1 MNSFEEFKDKWLKE
15 TANIKIANDSKNFLF
30 VIMYPDKL
38 QWDFGVEKQLQTTCL
53 LTSGGMTGA
62 GIGHKQV
69 ICYKSELN
77 DVLKEYT
84 DHTHAMIVSCGMV
97 FDGTYY
103 PTTIERFNY
112 FAKSDEYC
120 KGHIIAKKNQP
131 AFLHHQHIELNL
143 EMWRELGSP
152 YIFDKWT
159 NFERANDNFHDDY
172 TPSWIKVEGL
182 PIINNFSKLDR
193 KGKAWSYGHLEER
206 RKIQLDTWKTIQTD
220 DDWQNKIN
228 KKEPYFDRLLT
239 RCKKQFYVQN
249 TEKYPSLGGRADGFP
264 TKISLPTE
272 RFDLIVSPSAGYITE
287 LFANNLDFDGEIVF
301 YDYCQE
307 NINIKRNIVEMNM
320 SIEEIKFFSK
330 TINHPFLF
338 NEKKLIKDRLKTHGN
353 IEELKKLQ
361 MKMYN
366 NYDIQYWVEDLIKPD
381 YSKLIEMVS
390 GKRVFMNTSN
400 IFSYHMS
407 HLRYT
412 LDELFQ
418 SFFNL
423 HDILDKHCEYYF
435 FRGTMPTKQKC
446 RSYYGIKTA
455 RAKYQAGYEI
465 MP

>member
-1 MNSFEEFKDKWLKE
+1 MKNFDEFKSLWCEQTK
-15 TANIKIANDSKNFLF
+15 NIKIKKETKDYVF
-30 VIMYPDKL
+30 VVVYPDKL

-53 LTSGGMTGA
+53 LTSGGVTGS
-62 GIGHKQV
+62 GIGHKQA

-97 FDGTYY
+97 FEMTSY
-103 PTTIERFNY
+103 PTSIQRFYN
-112 FAKSDEYC
+112 FTKSGDYC
-120 KGHIIAKKNQP
+120 KGHILAKKNQP

-143 EMWRELGSP
+143 EMWRELGTP
-152 YIFDKWT
+152 NIFDKWT

-172 TPSWIKVEGL
+172 TPSWIKVKGL
-182 PIINNFSKLDR
+182 PIIKNFSKSDR
-193 KGKAWSYGHLEER
+193 ECKAWSYGHLEDR

-239 RCKKQFYVQN
+239 RCKKQFYAQN
-249 TEKYPSLGGRADGFP
+249 TENYPGLWRRVDGHLQSIF
-264 TKISLPTE
+264 PTE
-272 RFDLIVSPSAGYITE
+272 RFDLIISPSAGYITE
-287 LFANNLDFDGEIVF
+287 LFANNLNFDGEIIF

-307 NINIKRNIVEMNM
+307 NVDIKRNIIEMNM
-320 SIEEIKFFSK
+320 SIDEIKFFSK
-330 TINHPFLF
+330 IINHPIAFSD
-338 NEKKLIKDRLKTHGN
+338 NGKYMDKSRKKQLQSRIKSLGTA
-353 IEELKKLQ
+353 EELRSLQ
-361 MKMYN
+361 LEMYN
-366 NYDIQYWVEDLIKPD
+366 NYDIRYWVVDLIKPD

-390 GKRVFMNTSN
+390 GKRVFINTSN

-435 FRGTMPTKQKC
+435 FRGTRPTKQK
-446 RSYYGIKTA
+446 SLK
-455 RAKYQAGYEI
+455 
-465 MP
+465 